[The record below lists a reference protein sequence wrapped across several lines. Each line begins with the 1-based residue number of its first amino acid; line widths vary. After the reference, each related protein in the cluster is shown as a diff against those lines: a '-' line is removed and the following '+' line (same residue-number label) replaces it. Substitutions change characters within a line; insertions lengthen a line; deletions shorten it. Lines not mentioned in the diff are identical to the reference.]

1 MVDVE
6 LNYQQNK
13 TIIQSNLNDSLK
25 DIITKYT
32 IQENLDINNVYFIS
46 NEKLINKDDKLENI
60 MNESEKINKKKI
72 IFVYSINS
80 IINNENANI
89 KISNDVICPK
99 CKEICKYE
107 IKDYKIKLSNCKNGH
122 LTDNIKLDEF
132 KNKQVIDIS
141 QIKCDICKN
150 KNKSNTNNNDFYI
163 CFDCK
168 INLCPLCKS
177 IHDETHTTI
186 SYDNKNYICNKHNE
200 INIEFCEDCNMDIC
214 LLCINEHKNHKV
226 ISYKD
231 KLIDITNL
239 RNKMNEFENEINK
252 LKINLEEI
260 INKFKKIIDNFYVI
274 YNINNN
280 IINNFVKN
288 KNTNYNSLLNLNC
301 IDNYIDNEI
310 DNIRNK
316 YNYGNNLNQLLDV
329 YKKMTDDNYDN
340 DDEIEII
347 YLPNVEGKVKIFG
360 SVFVDNN
367 INKCK
372 IIYNNKEYELREYL
386 NNIDKDNKDTIKIK
400 LKGIKNVTDMS
411 YMFHDCKSLYSIP
424 DLFKWNTSKFTDF
437 SFMFFGCESLSSL
450 PDLSK
455 WNTSNVNNMMSLFQ
469 SCESLSS
476 LPDLSKWNT
485 YNVTDMSYLFC
496 SCKSLSSLP
505 DISKWDTFNVTDM
518 AYMFHLCESLSSVPD
533 ISKWDTSNVT
543 DMTYMFYLCES
554 LSSLPDI
561 SKWDTSNVTKME
573 GMFYKCE
580 SLSSLPDIS
589 KWETSNVTD
598 MAEMFEG
605 CKPSLNIPSKF
616 IE

>member
-1 MVDVE
+1 M
-6 LNYQQNK
+6 
-13 TIIQSNLNDSLK
+13 NDSLK

-32 IQENLDINNVYFIS
+32 NQENLDINNIYFIS

-72 IFVYSINS
+72 ILVYSINS

-186 SYDNKNYICNKHNE
+186 SYDNKNDICNKHNE

-252 LKINLEEI
+252 L
-260 INKFKKIIDNFYVI
+260 YI
-274 YNINNN
+274 Y
-280 IINNFVKN
+280 F
-288 KNTNYNSLLNLNC
+288 NS
-301 IDNYIDNEI
+301 Y
-310 DNIRNK
+310 R
-316 YNYGNNLNQLLDV
+316 
-329 YKKMTDDNYDN
+329 
-340 DDEIEII
+340 
-347 YLPNVEGKVKIFG
+347 
-360 SVFVDNN
+360 
-367 INKCK
+367 
-372 IIYNNKEYELREYL
+372 
-386 NNIDKDNKDTIKIK
+386 K
-400 LKGIKNVTDMS
+400 LK
-411 YMFHDCKSLYSIP
+411 
-424 DLFKWNTSKFTDF
+424 
-437 SFMFFGCESLSSL
+437 
-450 PDLSK
+450 
-455 WNTSNVNNMMSLFQ
+455 
-469 SCESLSS
+469 
-476 LPDLSKWNT
+476 
-485 YNVTDMSYLFC
+485 
-496 SCKSLSSLP
+496 
-505 DISKWDTFNVTDM
+505 
-518 AYMFHLCESLSSVPD
+518 
-533 ISKWDTSNVT
+533 
-543 DMTYMFYLCES
+543 
-554 LSSLPDI
+554 
-561 SKWDTSNVTKME
+561 
-573 GMFYKCE
+573 
-580 SLSSLPDIS
+580 
-589 KWETSNVTD
+589 
-598 MAEMFEG
+598 
-605 CKPSLNIPSKF
+605 
-616 IE
+616 